1 MKAPHLNR
9 RLVLEAPARVA
20 DGAGGFSESW
30 EVLGTLWAEVN
41 ARSGAERFEAGAS
54 RSRVAYRI
62 TVRAAPQGS
71 SMRPAPE
78 QRLTDGARI
87 FVIRAVAEHDP
98 AGRFLTCFADEEV
111 AA

>member
-9 RLVLEAPARVA
+9 RLLLETPARVA
-20 DGAGGFSESW
+20 DGAGGYAESW
-30 EVLGTLWAEVN
+30 TALGTVWADVS
-41 ARSGAERFEAGAS
+41 ARSGAERFEAGAP
-54 RSRVAYRI
+54 RSRVSYRI
-62 TVRAAPQGS
+62 TVRAAPEGS

-78 QRLTDGARI
+78 QRFTDGARV